1 MEAPPLSYQGTAT
14 AGRRAPIGGTPWRR
28 VLARLRR
35 DRTGLWAAGVLAA
48 FFLLALGVWLGW
60 WGQGWSRTGPT
71 MWAPASPQHW
81 FGTNLIGQD
90 IFQRAVASSAT
101 AFGIGVPVA
110 LLATAIGGIAGALA
124 GFYSGRWPDG
134 LILWLAGVVDS
145 VPFFLFV
152 AAVAYAMQGAPGA
165 MQIAMISAFWTTTA
179 RLVRAEA
186 RQLRE
191 QPFVEAARALGLS
204 DARILF
210 RHLLPNTAH
219 ILLVQATLAFVAAVK
234 AEVILSFLGLGL
246 QHGVSWG
253 VMLAESTREVLA
265 GQYNNFLAASAMLL
279 ALVLAFNLFADS
291 LQDAL
296 DPRGGRHE

>member
-1 MEAPPLSYQGTAT
+1 MEVPPLTYPGTSV
-14 AGRRAPIGGTPWRR
+14 RRLEVVGGAPWRR
-28 VLARLRR
+28 VLGRLRR
-35 DRTGLWAAGVLAA
+35 DRAGLWAAGVLGV
-48 FFLLALGVWLGW
+48 FFLMALGVWLGW

-71 MWAPASPQHW
+71 MWAPASGDHW

-90 IFQRAVASSAT
+90 IYARAIASSAT
-101 AFGIGVPVA
+101 AFEIGVPVA
-110 LLATAIGGIAGALA
+110 VLATAIGGIAGALA
-124 GFYSGRWPDG
+124 GFHAGRWVDG
-134 LILWLAGVVDS
+134 VILWLAGVVDS

-152 AAVAYAMQGAPGA
+152 AAVAYALQGAPGA

-179 RLVRAEA
+179 RLVRAEV
-186 RQLRE
+186 RQLRG

-210 RHLLPNTAH
+210 RHLLPNTGH
-219 ILLVQATLAFVAAVK
+219 ILLVQVTLSFVAAVK

-246 QHGVSWG
+246 QRGVSWG

-279 ALVLAFNLFADS
+279 ALVLAVNLFADS
-291 LQDAL
+291 LQEAL
-296 DPRGGRHE
+296 DPRGDGHE